1 MIRLLILIA
10 SVLLI
15 QSCKISYGFNG
26 ADICSECKTVSVQF
40 FENNASSVNP
50 ELSQKLT
57 EAIKD
62 KFNNETPLSLVSSNG
77 DLDFSGY
84 ISGYQVSSI
93 AVQGNETAA
102 MNRLTISIHTVYQ
115 NIHEE
120 AKNFETDFT
129 RYADYESSKNLSD
142 VESELID
149 QINEQLVQD
158 IFNKSV
164 VNW

>member
-1 MIRLLILIA
+1 MMKYLLIAIFGLSIVA
-10 SVLLI
+10 
-15 QSCKISYGFNG
+15 CKVSYSFNG
-26 ADICSECKTVSVQF
+26 ADICDQCKTVSVQF
-40 FENNASSVNP
+40 FENNATNVNP

-62 KFNNETPLSLVSSNG
+62 KFNNETSVSLVSNNG

-84 ISGYQVSSI
+84 ISDYRVQSVSL
-93 AVQGNETAA
+93 QGNETAA
-102 MNRLTISIHTVYQ
+102 MNRLNISIHAIYQ

-120 AKNFETDFT
+120 DKNFEADFS
-129 RYADYESSKNLSD
+129 RYADFESSKNLSQ

-149 QINEQLVQD
+149 QIIEQLVQD